1 MPSSA
6 ATDMPESA
14 SLDSAAIV
22 RFENVGLR
30 YGLGP
35 EVLRDI
41 SLSMEPGS
49 FHFLTGA
56 SGAGKSSL
64 LRLMYLAQK
73 PTRGILSVFGR
84 NVATVTRNEL
94 AVMRRQV

>member
-1 MPSSA
+1 MQRAP
-6 ATDMPESA
+6 
-14 SLDSAAIV
+14 DSQPV
-22 RFENVGLR
+22 LQFEQIGLR

-41 SLSMEPGS
+41 SLSLAPGS

-64 LRLMYLAQK
+64 LRLMYLA
-73 PTRGILSVFGR
+73 
-84 NVATVTRNEL
+84 A
-94 AVMRRQV
+94 AARRAAG